1 MNSTPSATSA
11 FLLRPAATL
20 AEMLAALRDTLRAY
34 RHVDEVHR
42 RPAPPTDDLAGLSEH
57 VLKDIGAPD
66 RMIARAIARRQAS
79 LGHEL
84 DWPSYS
90 PIR

>member
-1 MNSTPSATSA
+1 MNSMLSATTA

-20 AEMLAALRDTLRAY
+20 AEMLAALRDTLRTY
-34 RHVDEVHR
+34 RNVDEVHSR
-42 RPAPPTDDLAGLSEH
+42 RSPPTDDLADLSEN

-66 RMIARAIARRQAS
+66 RLIARAVARRQAS

-90 PIR
+90 PIG